1 MKCAAIPRVRPRA
14 ALHASADRR
23 ISVHPAIDAPPA
35 EPPPA
40 ELSAAGLAAGL
51 RGLMNRA
58 QDVCRL
64 VNVVPRVQL
73 VEHRTAAPLPDSGRM
88 SLSGVNTC
96 KSPLCP
102 LCAPKWQRTRSDEI
116 SKAIDNHGADRVFFV
131 TATMRHHRGMR
142 LALMHRLQ
150 TNAWGNLFSGS
161 GGQAF
166 AAKLGGKPESIRAH
180 DRTWSYARGW
190 HPHVHCL
197 LFVQHEGVDE
207 RELGAEL
214 DARWPKSLRRALK
227 SFRALA
233 MRVLTGAGCGREDCP
248 ECPKPA
254 AERDECP
261 HLRERAT
268 RMFGTRLVPR
278 WRHVSKGVRV
288 RASLHDAM
296 RSILHDLRA
305 FNDANITPTTE
316 HGVKCERVANAERLP
331 KYLAKMGLE
340 LASSA
345 TKMGHEGSD
354 GITHYGLWE
363 VARLACGDSPLRDPA
378 RRAWS
383 DVFRA
388 THGTQTITFS
398 SRERLGLGE
407 DPYADD
413 AEPPERREG
422 ETEQCIGEIPSA
434 VWKQLVKEKGHVLLA
449 ELAGAYARGELAEL
463 GYVEPVEGTQRG
475 RPLKHDTTG
484 LDVPIERP
492 PPKVKP
498 TLAEWRRAIEAP
510 IDKPPLRVRTG
521 DRFADAFDRG
531 RARTRDESA
540 AAAASTELPPFI
552 SEVRRSLREAIGGG
566 KDGK

>member
-1 MKCAAIPRVRPRA
+1 
-14 ALHASADRR
+14 
-23 ISVHPAIDAPPA
+23 
-35 EPPPA
+35 
-40 ELSAAGLAAGL
+40 
-51 RGLMNRA
+51 MNRA

-73 VEHRTAAPLPDSGRM
+73 VEHRTAAPLAESGRL

-116 SKAIDNHGADRVFFV
+116 SQAIENHGADRVFFV
-131 TATMRHHRGMR
+131 TATQRHHRGMR

-161 GGQAF
+161 AGQAF

-197 LFVQHEGVDE
+197 LFVQSAAVDE
-207 RELGAEL
+207 SELRAEL
-214 DARWPKSLRRALK
+214 DRRWPASLRRALK

-233 MRVLTGAGCGREDCP
+233 LRVLHGQGCGREDCA
-248 ECPKPA
+248 ECPKPP

-278 WRHVSKGVRV
+278 WRHVGNGQKV
-288 RASLHDAM
+288 RASLHDSM
-296 RSILHDLRA
+296 RAILHDLRA
-305 FNDANITPTTE
+305 FSETNITPTAE
-316 HGVKCERVANAERLP
+316 YGVKCERVANAERLP

-378 RRAWS
+378 RRAWA
-383 DVFRA
+383 DIFKA

-422 ETEQCIGEIPSA
+422 ESEQCIGEIPAA
-434 VWKQLVKEKGHVLLA
+434 VWKQLVREKGHILLA
-449 ELAGAYARGELAEL
+449 ELAGAYARGELAAL
-463 GYVEPVEGTQRG
+463 GYVESVEGTARG
-475 RPLKHDTTG
+475 RELRHDTTG
-484 LDVPIERP
+484 LDTP
-492 PPKVKP
+492 PEPRAPKVKP
-498 TLAEWRRAIEAP
+498 TLAEWRSAIAGP
-510 IDKPPLRVRTG
+510 LDQPPRRVRTG
-521 DRFADAFDRG
+521 DRFVDAFERG
-531 RARTRDESA
+531 RARVTDESA
-540 AAAASTELPPFI
+540 AAAAVRDLPPFI
-552 SEVRRSLREAIGGG
+552 SVVRRSLREAIGGK
-566 KDGK
+566 KDG